1 MKELIIVGA
10 GGCGREVLQWAK
22 DINRVSKQWII
33 KGFIDDNLNALDKVN
48 CSHQVIGTIRDWA
61 PSNEEVFACGLGS
74 PAIKLAVIELL
85 KNKGAIFTSIIHSS
99 SIIADNAIIGE
110 GVVIY
115 PNAFIS
121 CNTKIG
127 SFVTLLMSAV
137 GHDAVIGD
145 YATISAFCDI
155 TGYVNVGKSVF
166 MGSHVTIIPNMVVGD
181 GAYLGAGSVVVT
193 PIKPNIKVMGNPARK
208 MMI

>member
-22 DINRVSKQWII
+22 DINQDSEQWII
-33 KGFIDDNLNALDKVN
+33 KGFIDDNLNALEKKD
-48 CSHQVIGTIRDWA
+48 CSHRVIGTIKDWV
-61 PSNEEVFACGLGS
+61 PSSNEVFTCCLGS
-74 PAIKLAVIELL
+74 PTAKYTVIELL
-85 KNKGAIFTSIIHSS
+85 KRKGAVFTNIIHPNT
-99 SIIADNAIIGE
+99 IIADTAIIGE
-110 GVVIY
+110 GVIIY

-127 SFVTLLMSAV
+127 SFVTLLMSAL
-137 GHDAVIGD
+137 GHDAVVGD
-145 YATISAFCDI
+145 YTTISAFCDI

-166 MGSHVTIIPNMVVGD
+166 MGSHVTIIPNMAIGD

-193 PIKPNIKVMGNPARK
+193 PIKPNTKVMGNPAKR
-208 MMI
+208 ILI

>member
-10 GGCGREVLQWAK
+10 GGCGREVLQWVK
-22 DINRVSKQWII
+22 DINRDSKQWSI
-33 KGFIDDNLNALDKVN
+33 KGFIDDNLNALEKIN
-48 CSHQVIGTIRDWA
+48 CSHQVIGTIKDWT
-61 PSNEEVFACGLGS
+61 PSKEEVFACGLGN
-74 PAIKLAVIELL
+74 PATKLVVVEQL
-85 KNKGAIFTSIIHSS
+85 KSKGAVFTSIIHRS
-99 SIIADNAIIGE
+99 SIIADNAVIGE
-110 GVVIY
+110 GVIIY
-115 PNAFIS
+115 PNAFVS

-137 GHDAVIGD
+137 GHDAAIGD
-145 YATISAFCDI
+145 YTTISAFCDI
-155 TGYVNVGKSVF
+155 TGYVNVGQGVF
-166 MGSHVTIIPNMVVGD
+166 MGSHVTIIPNMIIGD